1 MTKAYMDEHSMK
13 KSDYAKAYA
22 EVLKSD
28 EGREVYKAIRK
39 GE

>member
-1 MTKAYMDEHSMK
+1 MK

-22 EVLKSD
+22 AVAKTDAGKDLITKS
-28 EGREVYKAIRK
+28 YK